1 MLIEIFSDIV
11 CPWCY
16 IGKRSLDTVLDSP
29 AGDGVELLWRP
40 YQLYPTLPPE
50 GIDRLAFLRARFG
63 EEAKPDHVPE
73 RINVEAQT
81 VGLSFDFAAIKTTPN
96 TFQAHRLMDF
106 ADESGRQHALA
117 EVLFRYYFCEGKN
130 VGDNEVLL
138 DAAAEVGLER
148 VAVEGFLEN
157 STGSEDVREQLARA
171 REIGVTGV
179 PCFILAETFAVPG
192 AQPADVLT
200 QFITRAKER
209 LATA

>member
-29 AGDGVELLWRP
+29 AGEGVELLWRP

-50 GIDRLAFLRARFG
+50 GIDRLAFVRARFG
-63 EEAKPDHVPE
+63 EGARADHVPE
-73 RINVEAQT
+73 RIAIEAQA
-81 VGLSFDFAAIKTTPN
+81 VGLRFDFAAIKTTPN

-106 ADESGRQHALA
+106 AQPSGRQHALA

-130 VGDNEVLL
+130 VGNHEVLL
-138 DAAAEVGLER
+138 DAAAVVGLER
-148 VAVEGFLEN
+148 DAVVEYLEN
-157 STGSEDVREQLARA
+157 GAGNEEVREQLARA
-171 REIGVTGV
+171 TDLGITGV
-179 PCFILAETFAVPG
+179 PYFILAETFAIPG

-200 QFITRAKER
+200 QFISRAKER